1 MEKNKYFVNRHGIRI
16 VKCCSSC
23 ENKHYDRGNQRVC
36 VHLGCLVR
44 KNGLCKDWKMSACYD
59 YAGIGDGRVKKKAYL
74 DFVGK
79 QRKEGITDIAVI
91 RAEFEKENGSIY
103 LNNK

>member
-1 MEKNKYFVNRHGIRI
+1 
-16 VKCCSSC
+16 
-23 ENKHYDRGNQRVC
+23 
-36 VHLGCLVR
+36 
-44 KNGLCKDWKMSACYD
+44 MSACYD

-79 QRKEGITDIAVI
+79 QRKEGITNISVI
-91 RAEFEKENGSIY
+91 RTEFEKENGSIY